1 MVEKVTIQGEQQG
14 QSLEEANAAQ
24 EAAKAAEAGTDP
36 QLAGEENGGD
46 ERPEWLPEKFKTPED
61 MAKAYAELEKAQSKG
76 ETPTGD
82 TPEAGAEETAEAA
95 VGEAGLD
102 MAALSAEYS
111 ENGELTQE
119 SLDALSKV
127 GITPDMVQSYIKGQ
141 EAQATAI
148 QADLLEPVGGDLEAY
163 NEMTQWAADNLSD
176 KEVDDFNEILE
187 GGNAASIKMA
197 VQNLATKYQ
206 GAQGAEPGRQ
216 LSGKGTNS
224 GASVYESTADL
235 MKDMQNPEYAN
246 NPAFRSKVEAKLG
259 RSNIL

>member
-14 QSLEEANAAQ
+14 QSLEEASAAQ
-24 EAAKAAEAGTDP
+24 EAAKDAEAGTDP
-36 QLAGEENGGD
+36 QLAGEESGGD

-76 ETPTGD
+76 EAPTGE
-82 TPEAGAEETAEAA
+82 TPEAGTDEAAEDA

-102 MAALSAEYS
+102 MDALSAEYS

-127 GITPDMVQSYIKGQ
+127 GITPDMVQSYIRGQ
-141 EAQATAI
+141 EAQAAAV

-163 NEMTQWAADNLSD
+163 NEMTQWASDNLSD

-187 GGNAASIKMA
+187 SGNAASIKMA
-197 VQNLATKYQ
+197 VQNLATKYE
-206 GAQGAEPGRQ
+206 GSQGAEPGRQ
-216 LSGKGTNS
+216 LSGKGTTS
-224 GASVYESTADL
+224 GQSVYESTADL
-235 MKDMQNPEYAN
+235 MKDMQNPEYAQ
-246 NPAFRSKVEAKLG
+246 NPAFRRKVEAKLG